1 MLHSLQQFPMLK
13 NGARERLKQSFTQ
26 LSDTFAPPINI
37 EQNKE
42 QQYIILVNDIR
53 CLARNTVDF
62 LQRRNAI
69 NP

>member
-1 MLHSLQQFPMLK
+1 LNTLLARPELQNMLAFL
-13 NGARERLKQSFTQ
+13 
-26 LSDTFAPPINI
+26 